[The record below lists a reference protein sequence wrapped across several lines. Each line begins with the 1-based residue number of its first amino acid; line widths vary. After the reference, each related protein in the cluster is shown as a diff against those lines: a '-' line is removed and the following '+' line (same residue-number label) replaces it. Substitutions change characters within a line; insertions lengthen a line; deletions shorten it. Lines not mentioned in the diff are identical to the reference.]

1 MKIISQSLL
10 GLNYAISTFLQ
21 LLTLYSGDKPAG
33 IPPLV
38 INDHPS
44 LHHRAV
50 LIDVSAERI
59 PTIEC
64 IFDMIKLFSF
74 LKLNHLHL
82 QMRFDKI
89 GNVLPYTKG

>member
-1 MKIISQSLL
+1 MASDLL
-10 GLNYAISTFLQ
+10 GFNYGISTFLQ

-44 LHHRAV
+44 LQHRAV
-50 LIDVSAERI
+50 LIDVSQERI

-64 IFDMIKLFSF
+64 LFDMIKLFSF
-74 LKLNHLHL
+74 LKINYLHVNFI
-82 QMRFDKI
+82 FDMY
-89 GNVLPYTKG
+89 LLH